1 MPACSECEEDLAKT
15 KFSKNQLRKDPS
27 SRKCK
32 DCIQGAVASTS
43 TVTHTPVPKSSD
55 ATPPAEDVNASAP
68 DPDPVP
74 TPTPDPTPS
83 AEEEVVA
90 VVPLVE
96 ETELDKDASS
106 SPEREI
112 PQNLGTSKSDETKAI
127 DPVVTASTSESSK
140 TAAEESNG
148 DVIQQQSEKA
158 AENAEN
164 TVEDYPAAGA
174 ANALEADANAGEDYG
189 NIKGA
194 DTPVLTPKVIHV
206 SDVANDV
213 SGTIDV
219 EHTSELD
226 TDVANASPTPNASAF
241 DPIQQ
246 DSEYLVKIFEDAEET
261 EKSPV
266 IVDTNNV
273 NMNDLG
279 AEQEQVVK
287 VDTEMIQP
295 LRVQEVTC
303 KETES
308 VGDLSAKTS
317 SNRIRV
323 GICAMDKKARSKP
336 MVSYDLC
343 MHLQN
348 QSLVSGASTSIMILS
363 LCCTHRYRVKS

>member
-1 MPACSECEEDLAKT
+1 MPTCSECEADLAKA

-27 SRKCK
+27 NRKCK
-32 DCIQGAVASTS
+32 DCIQGVVASSS
-43 TVTHTPVPKSSD
+43 TVTPTPTPTPVPKSSEV
-55 ATPPAEDVNASAP
+55 TPPAEDVTASVPAP
-68 DPDPVP
+68 VL

-90 VVPLVE
+90 VAPVVE
-96 ETELDKDASS
+96 EKETEQGKDVSS
-106 SPEREI
+106 KPEPEI
-112 PQNLGTSKSDETKAI
+112 PQTQTQNLETSKSDETKAI
-127 DPVVTASTSESSK
+127 HPVVTASTTESAK

-148 DVIQQQSEKA
+148 DAIPQQSEKA
-158 AENAEN
+158 VEK
-164 TVEDYPAAGA
+164 TVEDDPTPPPPAG
-174 ANALEADANAGEDYG
+174 NALEADANAGEEYV
-189 NIKGA
+189 NIKGT
-194 DTPVLTPKVIHV
+194 DTPDLTPKVIHV

-219 EHTSELD
+219 VHTSELD
-226 TDVANASPTPNASAF
+226 TEVANASPTANASAF
-241 DPIQQ
+241 DPVQQ
-246 DSEYLVKIFEDAEET
+246 DTEYLVKIFEDAEET
-261 EKSPV
+261 DEPPV
-266 IVDTNNV
+266 IVDTNHV

-308 VGDLSAKTS
+308 VGDLSARTS
-317 SNRIRV
+317 NNRIRV

-348 QSLVSGASTSIMILS
+348 QWF
-363 LCCTHRYRVKS
+363 